1 VTVLKSPF
9 GRGALLLP
17 LALGLAAVVGGC
29 RGGVSEDPPIN
40 LVPDMDDQAHRLPQ
54 SISSVFGDKR
64 SMRKPEPH
72 TVARNH
78 LKQGDD
84 YEKGLDTK
92 GAAVARLPVEVTQAL
107 LDRGEERF
115 NIYCAPC
122 HDKTG
127 SGNGA
132 VPQRLKGKPDEAAFS
147 GIPHLWDQ
155 RLVDTPDGDIFNTI
169 SHGKNRMPSYAAQI
183 PVEDRWAIVAHVRVL
198 QNLSKGAGAAK

>member
-1 VTVLKSPF
+1 MTTFRSPF
-9 GRGALLLP
+9 GRTALLLP
-17 LALGLAAVVGGC
+17 LALGLAAVAGGC

-40 LVPDMDDQAHRLPQ
+40 LVPDMDAQAHRLPQ
-54 SISSVFGDKR
+54 SISSVFADKR
-64 SMRKPEPH
+64 AMRKPEPH

-84 YEKGLDTK
+84 YEKGLDAK
-92 GAAVARLPVEVTQAL
+92 GAPVSRLPVEVTRAL

-115 NIYCAPC
+115 NINCAPC

-147 GIPHLWDQ
+147 GIPTLWDQ
-155 RLVDTPDGDIFNTI
+155 RLLDTPDGDIFSTI
-169 SHGKNRMPSYAAQI
+169 SNGKARMPSYAAQI

-198 QNLSKGAGAAK
+198 QNLSKGAGAGK

>member
-1 VTVLKSPF
+1 M
-9 GRGALLLP
+9 
-17 LALGLAAVVGGC
+17 
-29 RGGVSEDPPIN
+29 SEDPPIN

-54 SISSVFGDKR
+54 SISSVFADKR
-64 SMRKPEPH
+64 AMRKPEPH

-84 YEKGLDTK
+84 YEKGLDAK
-92 GAAVARLPVEVTQAL
+92 GAPVSRLPVEVTRAL

-147 GIPHLWDQ
+147 GIPTLWDQ
-155 RLVDTPDGDIFNTI
+155 RLLDTPDGDIFSTI
-169 SHGKNRMPSYAAQI
+169 SNGKARMPSYAAQI

-198 QNLSKGAGAAK
+198 QNLSKGAGAGK